1 MSALF
6 LLMSFT
12 HPRKAPDVVDLNSL
26 PAPVSFYEWVFL
38 FCIVSFIPMLVVAF
52 YYFVRAVTIFF
63 RQRNLQV
70 GLPVLLMF
78 IVISAALYSFN
89 HWVFSELF

>member
-1 MSALF
+1 
-6 LLMSFT
+6 
-12 HPRKAPDVVDLNSL
+12 
-26 PAPVSFYEWVFL
+26 
-38 FCIVSFIPMLVVAF
+38 MLVVAF